1 MGRKEGVINL
11 KDKQKIILEA
21 ILKGKT
27 QRQIARDMK
36 MSRTTVAKYIKKK
49 GGQWIIQNQDRTK

>member
-1 MGRKEGVINL
+1 VINL